1 MTDGTPA
8 GQTSPRNPADRISL
22 RERYLWLAPAIVA
35 ASLAIILLM
44 GLLLFRT
51 YWGDPAIYLPY
62 ARNIARGDFFSYNPG
77 AFSSGSTSPLWALL
91 LSIPFLLGVGPA
103 GAKVFSLLAT
113 LLAYLL
119 VLATARRMSGGK
131 LAAALASLYL
141 VEMMTLYGVLMYE
154 SSLVVALVALGI
166 AAGERVARRAGGGEP
181 LRFAD
186 LLPLI
191 LVWGALP
198 VSRPDA
204 VVLVVLQLAALW
216 LGPLRRSMRGGVMLL
231 SAALIAAVPSL
242 FYFGYSQ
249 ITLGTIS
256 VSSRC
261 RAFALH
267 EMAQRLGPLLYS
279 KSALGYLGSILYA
292 ILLAAIG
299 LDLFRQESRR
309 GWFAWY
315 GGAALLFYP
324 LLLVFASPVT
334 NDLSRYFLPI
344 APIIVVAVAR
354 TLRQWDGASPVRW
367 KLAALTLGVLFLVKP
382 AASVLGDGFDQSRRG
397 YGFEEIMEREAMEK
411 INAIAHRGD
420 TVLAY
425 EVQDRYYLR
434 DDIGLLSLDGI
445 TDGKVAPY
453 LESGDMGAFLR
464 RYRPAYWVANNS
476 VDYRPYLERSILSSV
491 AESFR
496 LDSTRRE
503 LRQDGITFRVI
514 ERRSR
519 PMPKGFAGW
528 TMILGL
534 SYDTLQKQAPLSSLS
549 HAVSGSN
556 RTAAGK

>member
-1 MTDGTPA
+1 M
-8 GQTSPRNPADRISL
+8 
-22 RERYLWLAPAIVA
+22 
-35 ASLAIILLM
+35 
-44 GLLLFRT
+44 
-51 YWGDPAIYLPY
+51 
-62 ARNIARGDFFSYNPG
+62 
-77 AFSSGSTSPLWALL
+77 
-91 LSIPFLLGVGPA
+91 
-103 GAKVFSLLAT
+103 
-113 LLAYLL
+113 LL
-119 VLATARRMSGGK
+119 V
-131 LAAALASLYL
+131 
-141 VEMMTLYGVLMYE
+141 
-154 SSLVVALVALGI
+154 
-166 AAGERVARRAGGGEP
+166 
-181 LRFAD
+181 
-186 LLPLI
+186 
-191 LVWGALP
+191 
-198 VSRPDA
+198 
-204 VVLVVLQLAALW
+204 
-216 LGPLRRSMRGGVMLL
+216 
-231 SAALIAAVPSL
+231 AALIAAVPSL
-242 FYFGYSQ
+242 LYFGYSQ
-249 ITLGTIS
+249 IALGTIS

-279 KSALGYLGSILYA
+279 KSALVYLGSILYA

-315 GGAALLFYP
+315 GGAALLIYP
-324 LLLVFASPVT
+324 VLLVFVSPVT
-334 NDLSRYFLPI
+334 NDLPRYFLPI

-367 KLAALTLGVLFLVKP
+367 KLAALTLGVLFLAKP

-397 YGFEEIMEREAMEK
+397 YRFEEIMERDAMEK
-411 INAIAHRGD
+411 INAIARRGD

-476 VDYRPYLERSILSSV
+476 VDYRPYLERSLLHRV
-491 AESFR
+491 AESFSS
-496 LDSTRRE
+496 DSTRRE
-503 LRQDGITFRVI
+503 LTQEGITFRVI

-549 HAVSGSN
+549 HTISGSN
-556 RTAAGK
+556 RTAEGK